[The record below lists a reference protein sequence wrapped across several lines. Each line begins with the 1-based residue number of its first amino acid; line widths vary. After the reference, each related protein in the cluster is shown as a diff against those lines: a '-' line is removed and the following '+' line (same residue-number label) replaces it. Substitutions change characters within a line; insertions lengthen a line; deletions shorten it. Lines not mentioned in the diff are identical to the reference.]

1 MNITDR
7 CNKTIDFILSLHED
21 GEFSSLVKDGKSQ
34 TKYTPVEW
42 KLALIS
48 VLLIAGKIFCRD
60 DAVLVAN
67 TILKKLESYR
77 FDNQTSSCLI
87 VDDKSFNPWNAWM
100 SIIHFKLGNIAD
112 AEMYMSSLLQN
123 IHNEYIPAYF
133 SKVTP
138 DEIFNEN
145 YKMQSPYGIIILSL
159 LFAYL
164 HTNKESY
171 LLSAKEV
178 GHSAISKSR
187 FDPHDVWSMRLLYD
201 RFKDPIFKS
210 HAEYILSQTDAVSI
224 LSMAS
229 LVASMVQQSNLA
241 WIKYIP
247 SRIKKCEEILE
258 YQMSLQSDGGG
269 FFRSQNNNEMRL
281 DYAYQNL
288 LSFIQYHYILQNMS
302 DREMINMI
310 V

>member
-7 CNKTIDFILSLHED
+7 CNKTIDFILSLHD
-21 GEFSSLVKDGKSQ
+21 NGEFSSLIRDGKSQ

-42 KLALIS
+42 KLALTS
-48 VLLIAGKIFCRD
+48 VLLTAGKIFCRD
-60 DAVLVAN
+60 DAAATAN
-67 TILKKLESYR
+67 IILQKLESYR
-77 FDNQTSSCLI
+77 FSNQTLSCLI

-100 SIIHFKLGNIAD
+100 SIIHLKLGNITD
-112 AEMYMSSLLQN
+112 AEMYMSSLLQS

-164 HTNKESY
+164 YTDKGSY

-178 GHSAISKSR
+178 GHSAINKSR
-187 FDPHDVWSMRLLYD
+187 FDPHDVWGMRLLYD

-210 HAEYILSQTDAVSI
+210 HAEYVLSQTDAVSI

-247 SRIKKCEEILE
+247 DRIRRCEEILE
-258 YQMSLQSDGGG
+258 YQISLQSDIGG
-269 FFRSQNNNEMRL
+269 FFRSRNNNEMRL

-288 LSFIQYHYILQNMS
+288 LSFIQYQQILQDMS
-302 DREMINMI
+302 EKEILGLI